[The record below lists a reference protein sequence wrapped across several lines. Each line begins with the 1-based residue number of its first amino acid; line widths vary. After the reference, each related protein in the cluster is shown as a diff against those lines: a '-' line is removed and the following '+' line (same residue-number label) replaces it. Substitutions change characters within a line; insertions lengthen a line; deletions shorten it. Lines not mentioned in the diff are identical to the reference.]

1 VFLTVSN
8 DQGTETSGEIITVG
22 QAAPPSAEFITSQ
35 TPGSRE
41 IQFSDVSSGVPTA
54 WSWDFG
60 DGASSTKRN
69 PTHIYDQA
77 GNYKVTLTVSNDR
90 GQTSQSHTVIVAAPP
105 TADFTT
111 SQAGGNLR
119 IVFTDTSTG
128 PPTEWSWNFGDGST
142 SARQNPRHVYDD
154 GGDYQVTLTVTN
166 AAGSS
171 TKTETVTVANET
183 GIPIPSG
190 G

>member
-1 VFLTVSN
+1 MSIDEGMLAAIQAIY
-8 DQGTETSGEIITVG
+8 DAALDETLW
-22 QAAPPSAEFITSQ
+22 PSALQCLS
-35 TPGSRE
+35 
-41 IQFSDVSSGVPTA
+41 
-54 WSWDFG
+54 
-60 DGASSTKRN
+60 
-69 PTHIYDQA
+69 
-77 GNYKVTLTVSNDR
+77 
-90 GQTSQSHTVIVAAPP
+90 
-105 TADFTT
+105 DFTS